1 MAGMFRLFEL
11 FQPPP
16 VVTVISDLV
25 TVHPAWLTPQARLVV
40 APTEP
45 AHAACRQLGMPAERL
60 LGRCGTTPDQ
70 LIGSFRFL
78 GRPLLVT
85 SVTRSV

>member
-11 FQPPP
+11 FQPP
-16 VVTVISDLV
+16 
-25 TVHPAWLTPQARLVV
+25 
-40 APTEP
+40 
-45 AHAACRQLGMPAERL
+45 
-60 LGRCGTTPDQ
+60 PDQ